1 MFSRLYSSL
10 TVAALSMFGGSTAMA
25 GQQCMEIIELY
36 TTLDF
41 FLQEQGTAP
50 VNGCMRQRFPAST
63 SLVEGWTFDEGTFA
77 QGDPEDPSS
86 WNATSGLALAIE
98 DCYNALHAEGYAIYA
113 TALHADSVSLYEKD
127 YTGKV
132 ALVFGN
138 EQRGVSEA
146 AIAGADGVII
156 IPMVGVVESLNIS
169 VACSVTLYEAMRQ
182 RLAAGTYDAPRLESE
197 AFESLYQQWLTR

>member
-98 DCYNALHAEGYAIYA
+98 DCYNVPTWPFFPPG
-113 TALHADSVSLYEKD
+113 TC
-127 YTGKV
+127 G
-132 ALVFGN
+132 
-138 EQRGVSEA
+138 
-146 AIAGADGVII
+146 
-156 IPMVGVVESLNIS
+156 IPMHPTYEGEYDFSGLQGREWVMRWNLTTCGTPPQGEFEYKVQVV
-169 VACSVTLYEAMRQ
+169 RQ
-182 RLAAGTYDAPRLESE
+182 EYCLDLLING
-197 AFESLYQQWLTR
+197 FE